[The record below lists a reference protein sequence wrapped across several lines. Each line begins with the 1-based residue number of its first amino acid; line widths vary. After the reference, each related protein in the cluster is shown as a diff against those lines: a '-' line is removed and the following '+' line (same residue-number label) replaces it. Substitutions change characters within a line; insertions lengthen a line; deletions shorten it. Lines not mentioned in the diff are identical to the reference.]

1 MVNEPSPIDVL
12 NHCIENDPLALRIY
26 AFGPRVR
33 KVKFVKRQ
41 GLPSIE
47 VDGNGTRLRMA
58 TRSAVVL
65 AEFPEE
71 VGEGLKG
78 PAEAQDYMVLFTV
91 SREAYDAL
99 LRQQAS
105 GLVLSPG
112 VRL

>member
-1 MVNEPSPIDVL
+1 MSEPTPIEVL
-12 NHCIENDPLALRIY
+12 NHCIENDPLALKIY

-33 KVKFVKRQ
+33 KVRFVTRL

-47 VDGNGTRLRMA
+47 VDENDVRLR
-58 TRSAVVL
+58 TKHRTAVVL

-78 PAEAQDYMVLFTV
+78 PAETHDYMVLFAV

-99 LRQQAS
+99 LRQRAT
-105 GLVLSPG
+105 GLVLPPG
-112 VRL
+112 VRM